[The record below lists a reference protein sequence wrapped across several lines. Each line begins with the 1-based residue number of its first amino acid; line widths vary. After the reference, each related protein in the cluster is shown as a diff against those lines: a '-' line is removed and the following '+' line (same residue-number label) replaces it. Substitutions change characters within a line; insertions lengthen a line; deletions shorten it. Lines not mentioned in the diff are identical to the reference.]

1 MSDAMVTEALG
12 ESLSPSQVSTYM
24 TCPAKWYFRYLIGL
38 SEPTTGA
45 LALGKAFHGTL
56 ARNFRQKMST
66 VRDMETQELRCVCAE
81 EWSLATADAALR
93 DDEDADE
100 LAATGQILVAA
111 YVKETAGPLQPHAVE
126 QTVQGE
132 IAGVKV
138 RGIVD
143 LLDTDGRVVDFKT
156 ASKRPNGLSADH
168 RLQLTTYAMI
178 TPGANGLCR
187 LDTVTKTKTV
197 QGIQQSYQVCAEDRR
212 FAETLY
218 PMVQESIK
226 DDGGAKA
233 GECEAQGGSF
243 EDIPGQV
250 TDVTV
255 NGSTDQ
261 VDIESHE
268 ANPGEMIPSVVP
280 HGCPGVPQHLPSMN
294 LNQNVQKTNLLNFY
308 NQVKGHGPQD
318 FKQVK
323 QMNDIPDALDRPMA
337 VQSPYEDYGNFNY
350 GVVAATSGVPFT
362 VALRGAGYAGQKAQG
377 ASTASAMK
385 TAMGPAPYGDD
396 PADQI
401 QITNG
406 YNLVTRG
413 CYQ

>member
-1 MSDAMVTEALG
+1 
-12 ESLSPSQVSTYM
+12 
-24 TCPAKWYFRYLIGL
+24 
-38 SEPTTGA
+38 
-45 LALGKAFHGTL
+45 
-56 ARNFRQKMST
+56 
-66 VRDMETQELRCVCAE
+66 
-81 EWSLATADAALR
+81 
-93 DDEDADE
+93 
-100 LAATGQILVAA
+100 
-111 YVKETAGPLQPHAVE
+111 
-126 QTVQGE
+126 
-132 IAGVKV
+132 
-138 RGIVD
+138 
-143 LLDTDGRVVDFKT
+143 
-156 ASKRPNGLSADH
+156 
-168 RLQLTTYAMI
+168 
-178 TPGANGLCR
+178 
-187 LDTVTKTKTV
+187 
-197 QGIQQSYQVCAEDRR
+197 
-212 FAETLY
+212 
-218 PMVQESIK
+218 
-226 DDGGAKA
+226 
-233 GECEAQGGSF
+233 
-243 EDIPGQV
+243 
-250 TDVTV
+250 
-255 NGSTDQ
+255 
-261 VDIESHE
+261 
-268 ANPGEMIPSVVP
+268 
-280 HGCPGVPQHLPSMN
+280 VPQHLPSMN